1 MNDNDI
7 SSPPQVRIPGR
18 RIGWALL
25 VLMII
30 AAILL
35 VPTVDYHLNHVI
47 TDDAYVSGNLVAVS
61 ATLSARV
68 EEMVASTADSVTVGD
83 LIARL
88 EDGVYRAD
96 LQRAKAVV
104 AAARSRLAEAEI
116 ILDQEKY
123 RAGPLA
129 DQYEAELV
137 AARARLAAAQAAHD
151 QSKSVLRRVE
161 RLSNSG
167 LVSDSDLEA
176 ARIDEQRSKARLDE
190 AIELVHKAAAGVK
203 LTDGHLHPVKIQHQ
217 RVETE
222 RAGLALAEAE
232 SERARIQLEDTR
244 ILSPVRGVVAKTMVN
259 RGELVNVGRTLAFI
273 RDLDTLWVVANV
285 EETQIRNVAIGQAVH
300 ITIDAIPDGE
310 FSGWVEKIGSVT
322 GSQFAIIPRE
332 SLGGNFVKVV
342 QRVPVRISVA
352 DPDGILKLGLSAV
365 VGIRIGTVDL
375 EP

>member
-1 MNDNDI
+1 MSDDDTS
-7 SSPPQVRIPGR
+7 SSPPRHILGG

-25 VLMII
+25 VLL
-30 AAILL
+30 ALGAILL
-35 VPTVDYHLNHVI
+35 YPTVDYHLNHVI
-47 TDDAYVSGNLVAVS
+47 TDDSYVSGNLVAIS

-68 EEMVASTADSVTVGD
+68 EEMAVSTADSVTVGD

-88 EDGVYRAD
+88 EDDVYRAD
-96 LQRAKAVV
+96 LRRAQAVV

-116 ILDQEKY
+116 LLDHEKY

-161 RLSNSG
+161 RLSSSG
-167 LVSDSDLEA
+167 LVSDSELEA
-176 ARIDEQRSKARLDE
+176 ARIDEQRSKAQLDE
-190 AIELVHKAAAGVK
+190 AVELVHKAAAGVK

-222 RAGLALAEAE
+222 RARLKLAEAE

-244 ILSPVRGVVAKTMVN
+244 ILSPVRGIVAKTTVN
-259 RGELVNVGRTLAFI
+259 SGELVDEGRTLVFV

-285 EETQIRNVAIGQAVH
+285 EETQIRNVEIGQAVH
-300 ITIDAIPDGE
+300 ITIDAIPDRE
-310 FSGWVEKIGSVT
+310 FGGRVEKIGSVT

-352 DPDGILKLGLSAV
+352 DPNGLLKLGLSAV
-365 VGIRIGTVDL
+365 VGIDIRTGR
-375 EP
+375 P

>member
-116 ILDQEKY
+116 LLDQEKY

-190 AIELVHKAAAGVK
+190 AVELVHKAAAGVK

-259 RGELVNVGRTLAFI
+259 RGELVDVGRTLAFI

>member
-1 MNDNDI
+1 
-7 SSPPQVRIPGR
+7 
-18 RIGWALL
+18 
-25 VLMII
+25 MII

-167 LVSDSDLEA
+167 LVSDSELEA
-176 ARIDEQRSKARLDE
+176 ARIDGQRSKARLDE
-190 AIELVHKAAAGVK
+190 AVELVRKAAAGVK

-259 RGELVNVGRTLAFI
+259 RGELVDVGRTLAFI